1 MAADAPATC
10 ARPRT
15 LYIFYG
21 EYLRN
26 KYTRWC
32 ENKFNT
38 CIDACSQE
46 AAGNAGKPWAYT
58 MKSCPADAVAIAM
71 GGEIILMPPC
81 LFCMENQ

>member
-1 MAADAPATC
+1 
-10 ARPRT
+10 

-26 KYTRWC
+26 KYAGRR
-32 ENKFNT
+32 ENEFN
-38 CIDACSQE
+38 ACVYACPQE

-58 MKSCPADAVAIAM
+58 MKSCPADAVAIAL
-71 GGEIILMPPC
+71 GGEIVVMLPC